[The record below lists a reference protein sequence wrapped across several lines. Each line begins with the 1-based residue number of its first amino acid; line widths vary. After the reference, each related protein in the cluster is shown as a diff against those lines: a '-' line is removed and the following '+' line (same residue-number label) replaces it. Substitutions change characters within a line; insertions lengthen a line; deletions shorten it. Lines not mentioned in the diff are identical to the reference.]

1 MSDARVGPYDDKA
14 WIVTPQAWPRRVRS
28 GRENS
33 MAIDN
38 KGGVSRPNNLSGL
51 TPVKDE
57 EQSEAM
63 TSNNESP
70 SGDLT
75 TVVAADHVV
84 RSGSHDMQSFIGRQ
98 LRAVFDDVAK
108 QPVPDR
114 FLELMKQLEAKT
126 TSP

>member
-1 MSDARVGPYDDKA
+1 
-14 WIVTPQAWPRRVRS
+14 
-28 GRENS
+28 

-51 TPVKDE
+51 SSVKDE

-63 TSNNESP
+63 TSNNESTA
-70 SGDLT
+70 GDLA
-75 TVVAADHVV
+75 TVDVGEQQTRA
-84 RSGSHDMQSFIGRQ
+84 GSHDMQSFIGRQ

-126 TSP
+126 SGP